1 SEDFSAST
9 NNPPYTSKGT
19 TSHDVQIYDL
29 VVTYDVSD
37 DLGLWANADY
47 GRLDRSRNTTVV
59 GSPFGASTR
68 TDPRWWGV
76 AGGFSYDINEKV
88 NLAMRGEY
96 FFDDGGSR
104 LYTAFG
110 TTPRSE
116 TRLATGTATL
126 SYALT
131 NNLTAR
137 LEYRHDHISGQA
149 GDPFPNQ
156 RDGCAGSTNVCE
168 DSIDVGIVEV
178 NYQFD

>member
-1 SEDFSAST
+1 
-9 NNPPYTSKGT
+9 
-19 TSHDVQIYDL
+19 
-29 VVTYDVSD
+29 
-37 DLGLWANADY
+37 
-47 GRLDRSRNTTVV
+47 
-59 GSPFGASTR
+59 
-68 TDPRWWGV
+68 
-76 AGGFSYDINEKV
+76 V

-104 LYTAFG
+104 LYMALPTG
-110 TTPRSE
+110 PRSE

-137 LEYRHDHISGQA
+137 LEYRHDEISSQA

-156 RDGCAGSTNVCE
+156 RDGCASGGRKCE
-168 DSIDVGIVEV
+168 DSIDLGIIEV